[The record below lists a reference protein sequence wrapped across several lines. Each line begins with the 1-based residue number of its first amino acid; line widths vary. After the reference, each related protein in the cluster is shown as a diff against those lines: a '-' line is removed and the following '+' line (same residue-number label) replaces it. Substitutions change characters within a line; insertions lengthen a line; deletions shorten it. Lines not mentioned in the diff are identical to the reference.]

1 MSASILQTPKIPQKS
16 NPLFSKL
23 SPIRS
28 HFLPKHHLSPKSPL
42 LSLNLPFLPTRFP
55 ISTRLR
61 VTPDE
66 LVPDSPLNSAEEEE
80 EDAREAVSQILQEEG
95 VSKEEAA
102 LIASNSPNYVRM
114 LIDGVHE
121 LDEASLW
128 DSWKGGRV
136 GEEDDDERRSGSLS
150 FKEKVY
156 YMGKEKGDRGILPF
170 LESVGLSTS
179 GSSHVARY
187 LSSERLPDLINKV
200 KYVKEMFFSGSD
212 QEAPISK
219 NARRMMMYLSI
230 FTDDDIQHTLS
241 FFAKMEARRG
251 GLDMLD
257 SADASFPYLVESFP
271 RLLLLSVESHF
282 KPLVEFLE
290 AAGVPK
296 GRIRSIFLSFPPI
309 VFYNIEKD
317 IKPKI
322 QALEKVG
329 VEDKDIGRVVVKY
342 PWVLSTSIQENYE
355 KVFSFFN
362 AEKVPK
368 MSIDRAI
375 RSWPHLL
382 GCSTSKM
389 KTMVDQFAELG
400 VKNKKLGQVIAA
412 SPQLLLQKPN
422 EFLEVVSYI
431 EELGFDKESIGRIL
445 SRCPEIFA
453 SSVENT
459 LKKKLNLLIEF
470 GIYRNNLPRVIRK
483 YPELLV
489 SDVNNTLL
497 PRMKYLM
504 KIGLSKREV
513 ASMVNRFSP
522 LLGYSIEEVLKPK
535 LDFLVCTMNKP
546 VRDVV
551 EYPRYFSYSLEK
563 KIKPRFWVLK
573 GRNLECSLK
582 DMLGKNDEDF
592 AADYMG
598 IGRML
603 VPPITVDDC

>member
-187 LSSERLPDLINKV
+187 LSSERLPDLIN
-200 KYVKEMFFSGSD
+200 
-212 QEAPISK
+212 
-219 NARRMMMYLSI
+219 
-230 FTDDDIQHTLS
+230 
-241 FFAKMEARRG
+241 KMEARRG

-497 PRMKYLM
+497 PRRFVKARPSPLTATFANLLCVCGTSGLCFRMKYLM